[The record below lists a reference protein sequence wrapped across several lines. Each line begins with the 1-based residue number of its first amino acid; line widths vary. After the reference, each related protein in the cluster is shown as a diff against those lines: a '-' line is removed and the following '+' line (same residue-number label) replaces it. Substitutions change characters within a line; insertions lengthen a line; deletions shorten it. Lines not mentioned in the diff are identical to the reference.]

1 MNRKNVYVAVRM
13 TAKEKEQLNKKAE
26 ALGITPSELL
36 RLAINSKT
44 L

>member
-1 MNRKNVYVAVRM
+1 MKKTFFVAVRL
-13 TAKEKEQLNKKAE
+13 TAKEKEKVNKKAE

-36 RLAINSKT
+36 RLAINSHT